1 MPGKPIIKRKMQLL
15 ERLQKEKA
23 NLSKESKKASLAI
36 KYDLKD
42 KLSEKIKGRKM
53 LEDNRTKYAI
63 AGEVFEIN
71 LGQREEL
78 IQKLINELG
87 IRTTA
92 DRFSRTHFKQIN
104 ELNKEI
110 NLIIQNSKVH
120 NATYFQKIEKE
131 YTSSLVREI
140 KKTIDDKGEGSNNLG
155 KLVKFLEDIKAEVE
169 KAALRQKSRIS
180 YFK

>member
-1 MPGKPIIKRKMQLL
+1 MPGKPNYKPKMQLL

-23 NLSKESKKASLAI
+23 TLNKESKKASLAI

-42 KLSEKIKGRKM
+42 KLSEKIKERKM
-53 LEDNRTKYAI
+53 LENNKTRYAI
-63 AGEVFEIN
+63 AGEIFEAN
-71 LGQREEL
+71 LGKREEL
-78 IQKLINELG
+78 IQRLINELG
-87 IRTTA
+87 IRIPL
-92 DRFSRTHFKQIN
+92 DRFKGTHLKRIT

-110 NLIIQNSKVH
+110 NNIIQNSKVH

-140 KKTIDDKGEGSNNLG
+140 KRTLDAKGEGSKNLG
-155 KLVKFLEDIKAEVE
+155 ELAKFLENIKAEVTR
-169 KAALRQKSRIS
+169 ASYRQKSRID